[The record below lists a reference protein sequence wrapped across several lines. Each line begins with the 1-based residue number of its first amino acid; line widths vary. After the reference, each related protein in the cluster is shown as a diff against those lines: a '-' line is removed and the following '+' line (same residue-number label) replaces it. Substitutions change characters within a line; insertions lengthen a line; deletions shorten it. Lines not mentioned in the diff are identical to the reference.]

1 MSGSVDISVTG
12 STDGFVASMVQAGS
26 VTEREAQ
33 RIVKQI
39 GYINSVLKDAEKA
52 QRAAGNAAADI
63 KKAGDAAAHATG
75 PTAGF
80 TRELIVMAHEASQGQ
95 FSRLGGSFLV
105 LTERSATL
113 TNVVHGLLG
122 PMGAVLG
129 AAAFLAVQIHR
140 GAAESD
146 AFNKS
151 LILTGNYAGQTAA
164 SMHAMAESIAK
175 TTGQTI
181 GAAKEATQALVSS
194 GAFGPGVMQQAGQ
207 AVVQLSHLT
216 GQTSEEVVKDFA
228 KMQDGVAKWAEEHN
242 RTMHFLS
249 AAQYEYIKD
258 LETQG
263 KTEEAER
270 VTLAALNDRLSES
283 TKNLGYFA
291 QAWEHV
297 KQSVSGAVDA
307 INSLGRSNSIDQELA
322 KAEER
327 AKRLHASSFTNQG
340 PLNFSD
346 GFFMSQ
352 ASIDKATKEA
362 DEVVAKLRESKA
374 LSDQVAASTADAQRR
389 QVEGIAGSKVVEK
402 INEEIDRRSVA
413 IKKVEEYT
421 AAVKKMRDAGDPK
434 APSAAQEAEAIAAIR
449 EKYRNESTKR
459 LDTAFT
465 DRLDSLRAEGI
476 KLDAEIANWKKY
488 GKAIDDSRL
497 ALINMEVAQG
507 KLKGL
512 SAAQINQLRTVAAAD
527 DEKAR
532 QLKAAEAAAQF
543 TKTLAVQT
551 AQVDKEVASL
561 DAQRSL
567 IGKTTLER
575 QQAADAIKVQAEA
588 EKLLAQNVGKE
599 AEIHEWAAEQ
609 VRKLTQARE
618 RDYQS
623 ARQFTTGASNALAKY
638 IEDAT
643 NQGKYADSLVTGSL
657 QRWEDAIVQFA
668 DTGKLSFASLWK
680 FMADEFIR
688 QQVRMATAQLINGS
702 NGSGGLG
709 NAIGSLFGNYFSGNT
724 GAATTTANAM
734 PGDSLD
740 NLINVTGGF
749 GTMPS
754 HASGLDYVPRDN
766 YVANLHEG
774 EAVLKKTDANVWR
787 NGGDSGGV
795 TVHNHIGSI
804 GSNVSRSD
812 LDAAMRASEARTQA
826 AILQS
831 RRHNGVFA

>member
-1 MSGSVDISVTG
+1 MSGSVDIPVTG
-12 STDGFVASMVQAGS
+12 STDGFVAAMVQAGT

-33 RIVKQI
+33 RIVKQVA
-39 GYINSVLKDAEKA
+39 YINAVLKDAEKA

-63 KKAGDAAAHATG
+63 KKVSAAAEEAKG

-113 TNVVHGLLG
+113 TSAVHALLG
-122 PMGAVLG
+122 PMGAALG
-129 AAAFLAVQIHR
+129 AAALLAVQIHK
-140 GAAESD
+140 GAAESE

-164 SMHAMAESIAK
+164 SMHVMAESISK

-181 GAAKEATQALVSS
+181 GAAKEAAQALVSS

-207 AVVQLSHLT
+207 AVVLLSHLT

-228 KMQDGVAKWAEEHN
+228 KMQDGVSKWAEEHN

-258 LETQG
+258 LENQG

-270 VTLAALNDRLSES
+270 VTLAALNDRLMES

-297 KQSVSGAVDA
+297 KQSASGAIDA
-307 INSLGRSNSIDQELA
+307 INSIGRSTTVDDQLKNIKQRLA
-322 KAEER
+322 EVQGFKDHGQLYIPLGGE
-327 AKRLHASSFTNQG
+327 SFN
-340 PLNFSD
+340 
-346 GFFMSQ
+346 
-352 ASIDKATKEA
+352 IDKTISMYKEL
-362 DEVVAKLRESKA
+362 VASLQQSKNIA
-374 LSDQVAASTADAQRR
+374 DQVAAATADAQQR
-389 QVEGIAGSKVVEK
+389 QAAGIAGSKVVEQIK
-402 INEEIDRRSVA
+402 QEIDNRSKA
-413 IKKVEEYT
+413 TREIERYT
-421 AAVKKMRDAGDPK
+421 RAAKAMRESGNPK
-434 APSAAQEAEAIAAIR
+434 APSASEEAADIAAIR
-449 EKYRNESTKR
+449 EKYRDQSSKH
-459 LDTAFT
+459 LDTRFA

-476 KLDAEIANWKKY
+476 KLDAEISNWKKY
-488 GKAIDDSRL
+488 GEAVDDSRL
-497 ALINMEVAQG
+497 AVVNMEVAQG

-512 SAAQINQLRTVAAAD
+512 SAAQINQLRTAAAAD

-532 QLKAAEAAAQF
+532 QLKAAEAAAAF
-543 TKTLAVQT
+543 TKQLAVQT

-575 QQAADAIKVQAEA
+575 QQAADAIKIQAEA

-638 IEDAT
+638 IEDAG
-643 NQGKYADSLVTGSL
+643 NQGKYADSLITGSL

-668 DTGKLSFASLWK
+668 DTGKLSFSSLWK

-702 NGSGGLG
+702 GGSGGL
-709 NAIGSLFGNYFSGNT
+709 ASTIGSLFGNYMSSNS

-734 PGDSLD
+734 PGDSMD
-740 NLINVTGGF
+740 NLMTITNGY

-754 HASGLDYVPRDN
+754 HAAGLDYVPRDD
-766 YVANLHEG
+766 YVARLHEG
-774 EAVLKKTDANVWR
+774 EAVLKKTDAQTWR
-787 NGGDSGGV
+787 NGSDGGV

-804 GSNVSRSD
+804 GSNVSRAD
-812 LDAAMRASEARTQA
+812 LEAAMRASEARTQA
-826 AILQS
+826 SILQS